1 MVYTYFGY
9 ATLIGR
15 NFVRKKQKGE
25 CIQRVY
31 KVKNVKNKKH
41 SKNFNQWIEEKSTK
55 IAGPL
60 TKIANVPAISAIQDG
75 LVAITPVIIIG
86 SLFLILGILSQP
98 LVGDS
103 GKPILGFLSDY
114 SNKFFFV
121 NDITMGFLALYA
133 AITISMGYGEK
144 LKENT
149 KTCGLLGLITFLL
162 ININVVEEGTITVK
176 YFGATGLFVAIIV
189 ALVSVKL
196 YKFLIVKKIMIKL
209 PDSVPPNVGNAFAS
223 LIPFFLI
230 FSLAWLIRSVL
241 GFDFAGWFET
251 LLLPFI
257 TAADNVWVYTGKMLL
272 DFGLWGVGLHGGNML
287 SPIFTPFVTMWTAEN
302 ATAVAAGQVPPHVWV
317 EGMDRMMGW
326 VATVWPLLLLLF
338 RSKVKHHRVFAIAC
352 IPAAIFGI
360 VEPVIF
366 GLPLALNPFLLVPYM
381 IIIGVTSFF
390 SYLAIQV
397 GLVAKFFVSLPWAT
411 PAPLLGFLASGGSF
425 TPILLIIVNFTVGY
439 FIFLPFFRIY
449 ERKELEKQEER
460 IAQSEAKEAIALANS
475 VAEG

>member
-1 MVYTYFGY
+1 MK
-9 ATLIGR
+9 R
-15 NFVRKKQKGE
+15 N
-25 CIQRVY
+25 
-31 KVKNVKNKKH
+31 KH
-41 SKNFNQWIEEKSTK
+41 KFNFNQWIEDKTTK

-60 TKIANVPAISAIQDG
+60 TKIANIPAISAVQDG

-86 SLFLILGILSQP
+86 SIFLILGILSQP

-103 GKPILGFLSDY
+103 GKPLLGFLSDY
-114 SNKFFFV
+114 SNNFFFV
-121 NDITMGFLALYA
+121 NDLTMGFLALYA
-133 AITISMGYGEK
+133 SITISMGYADK
-144 LKENT
+144 LKENA

-162 ININVVEEGTITVK
+162 LNINVIEEGTISVK

-189 ALVSVKL
+189 ALVAVKI
-196 YKFLIVKKIMIKL
+196 YKFLVDKKITIRL

-223 LIPFFLI
+223 LLPFFII
-230 FSLAWLIRSVL
+230 FTLAWFIRSIL
-241 GFDFAGWFET
+241 DFNLSVWFET

-257 TAADNVWVYTGKMLL
+257 SAADNVWVYTGKMLL

-302 ATAVAAGQVPPHVWV
+302 ATAAAAGQVPPHVWV

-366 GLPLALNPFLLVPYM
+366 GLPLALNPFLLVPYL
-381 IIIGVTSFF
+381 IIIGITSFF

-411 PAPLLGFLASGGSF
+411 PAPLLGFLASGGAI
-425 TPILLIIVNFTVGY
+425 TPIILIAVNFTVGY
-439 FIFLPFFRIY
+439 FIFLPFFRVY
-449 ERKELEKQEER
+449 EKKELEKEEKR
-460 IAQSEAKEAIALANS
+460 MKEKEAKNALQD
-475 VAEG
+475 VVPVVEG